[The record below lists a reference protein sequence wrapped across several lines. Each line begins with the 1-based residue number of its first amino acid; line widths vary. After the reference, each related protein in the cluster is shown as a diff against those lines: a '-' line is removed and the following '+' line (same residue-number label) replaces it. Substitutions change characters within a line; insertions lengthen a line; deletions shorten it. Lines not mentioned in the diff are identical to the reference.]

1 MNRDSLA
8 EENRANGRDGEDGP
22 GRGPDLGRGDNSDSE
37 YPSGHA
43 LVPGMVCCLV
53 SLAVQSRAFLGPV
66 EGEDWRRLA
75 RRGWRQ

>member
-8 EENRANGRDGEDGP
+8 EENLASGHGGEDGP
-22 GRGPDLGRGDNSDSE
+22 GRDPDLGREDNSDSG

-43 LVPGMVCCLV
+43 LVRGTVCCSV
-53 SLAVQSRAFLGPV
+53 SLAEQSRAFLGPV

-75 RRGWRQ
+75 RLGWRR